1 MKVLNKGV
9 FFEISSILKKEW
21 YELKHTSIKFLIVM
35 ILPFVSSIFI
45 AIKNGTSGVLNPE
58 LNILCSFLFSGFF
71 ATILIKDSITREKKE
86 TTLPMLLLSN
96 FHCSNII
103 IGKVLFAVLIGTVFQ
118 LFQILT
124 MFIIMY
130 KTDSQLLYLFNVEIF
145 ILLPLITFLMGDI
158 VLLISTILQD
168 EKTSDFVSMLLAL
181 FIGSLALIIYIYFG
195 VFSNVY
201 IYILYVLFIILI
213 NIVVTLVLTKILTN
227 SMFFIKK

>member
-1 MKVLNKGV
+1 MVNKGI
-9 FFEISSILKKEW
+9 FFEIYSILKKEW

-35 ILPFVSSIFI
+35 ILPFVSSIFV

-96 FHCSNII
+96 FHCRNII
-103 IGKVLFAVLIGTVFQ
+103 VGKVLFAVLIGTVFQ
-118 LFQILT
+118 IFQILT

-181 FIGSLALIIYIYFG
+181 FIGSLALIVYIYFG

-201 IYILYVLFIILI
+201 IYILYILFIILI

>member
-1 MKVLNKGV
+1 MLNKGV